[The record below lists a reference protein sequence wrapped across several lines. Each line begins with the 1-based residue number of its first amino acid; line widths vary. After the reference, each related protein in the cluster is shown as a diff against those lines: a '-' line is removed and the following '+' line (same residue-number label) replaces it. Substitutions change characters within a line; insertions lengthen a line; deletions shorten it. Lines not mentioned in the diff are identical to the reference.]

1 MGGAGQ
7 TCDRISIKAM
17 PADQKVGQ
25 ISLGPEF
32 AMIRGTRVPPVKD
45 LFDAHFRKLR
55 LRGKVSGAQEQAI
68 RRILSEPRH
77 VPAQK
82 TLVRENEQLGESILI
97 LDGWVGRT
105 KDDSKGNRQVLELH
119 VAGDF
124 ADMHGFTLKHLD
136 HNLVTLS
143 PAIIA
148 TALHTNIE
156 RLFQQHPDL
165 ARMYWF
171 STNMDA
177 AIQREWTFSL
187 ARRGAEARM
196 ANFFCEVFLR
206 LDIAG
211 RVDEDSFHF
220 PLSQSQL
227 GECVGLT
234 TVHVNRT
241 LQVLRRKG
249 LIRLD
254 EKRLTIVSPRGLREV
269 AEFDPTYL
277 YLDGPSMAAR

>member
-1 MGGAGQ
+1 
-7 TCDRISIKAM
+7 M
-17 PADQKVGQ
+17 PQ
-25 ISLGPEF
+25 P
-32 AMIRGTRVPPVKD
+32 RD

-55 LRGKVSGAQEQAI
+55 VRGKVSAAQEQAI
-68 RRILSEPRH
+68 RGILSDPRH
-77 VPAQK
+77 IPAQK
-82 TLVRENEQLGESILI
+82 TLVRENEQLSESILI

-136 HNLVTLS
+136 HNVIALS
-143 PAIIA
+143 PSIIA

-156 RLFQQHPDL
+156 RLFQQHPEL

-171 STNMDA
+171 STNVDA

-187 ARRGAEARM
+187 GRRAAEARM
-196 ANFFCEVFLR
+196 ANFFCEMFLR
-206 LDIAG
+206 LDLAG
-211 RVDEDSFHF
+211 RVESESFHL
-220 PLSQSQL
+220 PLSQAQL

-234 TVHVNRT
+234 TVHINRT
-241 LQVLRRKG
+241 LQILRRKG
-249 LIRLD
+249 LVQL
-254 EKRLTIVSPRGLREV
+254 EGKRLTILNARELRKV

-277 YLDGPSMAAR
+277 YLNGPQPDPKRSGN